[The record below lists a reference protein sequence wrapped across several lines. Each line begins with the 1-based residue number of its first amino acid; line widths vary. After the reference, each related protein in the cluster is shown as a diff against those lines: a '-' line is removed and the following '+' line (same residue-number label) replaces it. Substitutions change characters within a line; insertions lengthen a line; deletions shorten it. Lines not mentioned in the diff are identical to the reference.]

1 MSTGTESHT
10 SVKTAMSD
18 VLRAEREALVQ
29 MAECDSRA
37 EQILGDARQTVRAMV
52 RRTQQRISR
61 LHASCAQKT
70 RELIDLMQKDAAD
83 YASCAVPADREK
95 RLLQNVV
102 STVARQ
108 LTTMEQGR
116 GD

>member
-18 VLRAEREALVQ
+18 VLRAEREALAQLAV
-29 MAECDSRA
+29 CDSRA
-37 EQILGDARQTVRAMV
+37 EQILGDARQAVRAMV

-61 LHASCAQKT
+61 LHAGCAQKT
-70 RELIDLMQKDAAD
+70 RELIELLQKDAAE
-83 YASCAVPADREK
+83 YAACAVPADREK
-95 RLLQNVV
+95 RLLHDAV

-116 GD
+116 DD